1 MADNQPK
8 ATTSRYVVDGMEL
21 ISVTNILGQLD
32 KSGALIPWAV
42 KLCSKYIND
51 NYKPNMTSDEFD
63 TLCLDAKTKYKEVSE
78 DAMDTGTKIHDLI
91 EVYIKQGR
99 DAVGEMKDEVENGFL
114 AFLEWEKENI
124 DKWIESEQPVFDLEL
139 CYGGTLDA
147 VARMKDGR
155 TMVIDFKSSKG
166 FYDGY
171 AEQVSAYRHARMGL
185 ANAHQVQFLG
195 GETKTLEYDLMP
207 IDGCGVLTL
216 DKLTGEPEWKDY
228 TKDQDK
234 KFKSFCY
241 LLDFF
246 YENKKRRLKNN
257 HRVH

>member
-63 TLCLDAKTKYKEVSE
+63 ALCLDAKTKYKEVSE

-114 AFLEWEKENI
+114 AFLDWEEKNI
-124 DKWIESEQPVFDLEL
+124 DTWIESERPVFDLVK
-139 CYGGTLDA
+139 YGLTDIASFLD
-147 VARMKDGR
+147 G
-155 TMVIDFKSSKG
+155 FLKSAH
-166 FYDGY
+166 DPDW
-171 AEQVSAYRHARMGL
+171 RMGGFFAQEL
-185 ANAHQVQFLG
+185 QKTRVLVERAGVRLG
-195 GETKTLEYDLMP
+195 L
-207 IDGCGVLTL
+207 
-216 DKLTGEPEWKDY
+216 
-228 TKDQDK
+228 Q
-234 KFKSFCY
+234 KFA
-241 LLDFF
+241 
-246 YENKKRRLKNN
+246 
-257 HRVH
+257 